1 MLTYNMV
8 QYEVE
13 ESISLRKDENGF
25 WIIKHEESGIST
37 QGETRMEAM
46 LMLVDAMSDVS
57 YFSEDEPLVEELDE
71 DPLRVASRV
80 FVPSRKQEKEFKQ
93 LMEETDE
100 S

>member
-1 MLTYNMV
+1 MV
-8 QYEVE
+8 EYQVE
-13 ESISLRKDENGF
+13 ESISLRKDEDGL
-25 WIIKHEESGIST
+25 WIIEHKESGT
-37 QGETRMEAM
+37 NTKGETRMEAM

-57 YFSEDEPLVEELDE
+57 YFSEDEPLVKELDE

-80 FVPSRKQEKEFKQ
+80 FVPSRKQEKDLKR